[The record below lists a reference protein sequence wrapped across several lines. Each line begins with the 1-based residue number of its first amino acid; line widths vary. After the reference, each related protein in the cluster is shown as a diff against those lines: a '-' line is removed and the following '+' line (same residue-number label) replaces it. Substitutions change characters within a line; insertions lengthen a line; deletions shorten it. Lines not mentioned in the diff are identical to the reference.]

1 MAEPALP
8 LYPSGEQVAALER
21 QLAAA
26 SPARRAA
33 HCSALAWALR
43 QRDSARAQRLLD
55 EAAALLAGDAAAAD
69 WRLQIRLA
77 LTGSEIAALLG
88 RLDSAE
94 EQLARARAWLAERPD
109 PLASG
114 DALLAEAGVAKARG
128 QRERELDAYRRA
140 AAVYA
145 EARLLERQALAEA
158 WSAYEGAF
166 GDPGGAQPAGVGIDA
181 AGDALWS
188 AARALRLSRR
198 EPAEAAALFLH
209 ASEQAQ
215 RQGLLRLALIC
226 VINAG
231 TALQGLGETDDAVAC
246 FDLAERVAQRT
257 GWPTLLGAIQTR
269 LAALFNELGR
279 LAEAHELANAS
290 LRSLAATPGG
300 INRANACAEL
310 SRNLLLQGRGVEAV
324 APMDEAIRMYREAR
338 STDNLALCLIHQSRA
353 LAAAGR
359 ADAALAVIAEARELI
374 AIHGFTAL
382 TLGVYEALAE
392 IHRRH
397 RLPPPAEM
405 RAATPALHYSLAA
418 LQEGLQIPGW
428 KPLAP
433 LYIELADDCAAA
445 QDWPAAF
452 GHARKA
458 IELLLQQQQRQPASG
473 QPPAARR
480 VAEAPLAP
488 MLPLADEGG
497 LWRPAFATPLG
508 DADAAAAALQMTPRE
523 RAILALLA
531 RSYSNKEIAQA
542 LAIGDETVKWHLKKV
557 YAKLQAGTRKHAVS
571 RARALGLIDPKP

>member
-1 MAEPALP
+1 MTEPAASLP
-8 LYPSGEQVAALER
+8 LYLSGAQLAALEC
-21 QLAAA
+21 QLPGAQ
-26 SPARRAA
+26 PAQSA
-33 HCSALAWALR
+33 ALAWALR
-43 QRDSARAQRLLD
+43 QRDSSRAQRLVD
-55 EAAALLAGDAAAAD
+55 EALTQLRAAAGTPD

-77 LTGSEIAALLG
+77 LTGSEIAALFG
-88 RLDSAE
+88 RLDAAE
-94 EQLARARAWLAERPD
+94 EQLAHARAWLAEHPD

-114 DALLAEAGVAKARG
+114 DALLAEAAVAKARG

-158 WSAYEGAF
+158 WAAYEGAF
-166 GDPGGAQPAGVGIDA
+166 VDPGEAPPAGVGIDA

-215 RQGLLRLALIC
+215 RMGLLRLALIC

-246 FDLAERVAQRT
+246 FDLAERVAQQT

-279 LAEAHELANAS
+279 LEEAHELASAS

-359 ADAALAVIAEARELI
+359 PDAALAAIAEARELI
-374 AIHGFTAL
+374 AAHGFTAL

-418 LQEGLQIPGW
+418 LHEGQQIPGW

-458 IELLLQQQQRQPASG
+458 IELLQQQQQRQPASG
-473 QPPAARR
+473 QAPAARR
-480 VAEAPLAP
+480 VAEAPLA
-488 MLPLADEGG
+488 LLSDEGG

-531 RSYSNKEIAQA
+531 RGYSNKEIAQA

-571 RARALGLIDPKP
+571 RARALGLIGA

>member
-1 MAEPALP
+1 MAEPAQPLP
-8 LYPSGEQVAALER
+8 LYPAGEALAALER
-21 QLAAA
+21 QLAQAA
-26 SPARRAA
+26 PAQRPALAA
-33 HCSALAWALR
+33 ALAWALR
-43 QRDSARAQRLLD
+43 QRDSARAQRLID
-55 EAAALLAGDAAAAD
+55 ETLGTAD
-69 WRLQIRLA
+69 RRLQIRLA
-77 LTGSEIAALLG
+77 LTGSEIAALFG
-88 RLDSAE
+88 RLELAE
-94 EQLARARAWLAERPD
+94 EQLARARAWLAEHPD

-166 GDPGGAQPAGVGIDA
+166 GDPGAAQPAGVGIDA

-188 AARALRLSRR
+188 AARALCLSRR

-215 RQGLLRLALIC
+215 RVGLLRLALIC

-231 TALQGLGETDDAVAC
+231 TALQGLGATDDAVAC
-246 FDLAERVAQRT
+246 FDLAERVAQQT
-257 GWPTLLGAIQTR
+257 GWPILLGAIQTR
-269 LAALFNELGR
+269 LAALYNELGR
-279 LAEAHELANAS
+279 LEEAHELASAS

-324 APMDEAIRMYREAR
+324 APMDEAIRMYREAQ

-359 ADAALAVIAEARELI
+359 AAAALAAITDAEELI
-374 AIHGFTAL
+374 AAHGFTAL

-397 RLPPPAEM
+397 RLPPPAGM
-405 RAATPALHYSLAA
+405 KAATPALHYSLAA
-418 LQEGLQIPGW
+418 LHEGQQIPGW
-428 KPLAP
+428 KPQAP

-445 QDWPAAF
+445 QDWPAAYA
-452 GHARKA
+452 HARKA
-458 IELLLQQQQRQPASG
+458 IELLQLQQRQPADST
-473 QPPAARR
+473 PPAARGM
-480 VAEAPLAP
+480 AAAPLT
-488 MLPLADEGG
+488 DEGG
-497 LWRPAFATPLG
+497 LWRPAFASPLG

-571 RARALGLIDPKP
+571 RARALGLIAS

>member
-1 MAEPALP
+1 MAEPGLP
-8 LYPSGEQVAALER
+8 LYPSGADLAALER

-26 SPARRAA
+26 EPAQCAA
-33 HCSALAWALR
+33 AGSALAWALR
-43 QRDSARAQRLLD
+43 QRDSARAQRLVEEALAQLS
-55 EAAALLAGDAAAAD
+55 AAAGTASIAD

-77 LTGSEIAALLG
+77 LTGSEIAALFG
-88 RLDSAE
+88 RLESAE
-94 EQLARARAWLAERPD
+94 EQLAHARAWLAEHPD

-215 RQGLLRLALIC
+215 RVGLLRLALIC

-246 FDLAERVAQRT
+246 FDLAERVAQQT

-279 LAEAHELANAS
+279 LEEAHELASAS

-324 APMDEAIRMYREAR
+324 APMDEAIRMYREAQ

-359 ADAALAVIAEARELI
+359 PDAALAAIAEARELI
-374 AIHGFTAL
+374 AAHGFTAL

-418 LQEGLQIPGW
+418 LHEGLQIPGW

-458 IELLLQQQQRQPASG
+458 IELLQQQRQPASG
-473 QPPAARR
+473 QAPGARR
-480 VAEAPLAP
+480 VAEAPLA
-488 MLPLADEGG
+488 LLSDEGG

-571 RARALGLIDPKP
+571 RARALGLIGS